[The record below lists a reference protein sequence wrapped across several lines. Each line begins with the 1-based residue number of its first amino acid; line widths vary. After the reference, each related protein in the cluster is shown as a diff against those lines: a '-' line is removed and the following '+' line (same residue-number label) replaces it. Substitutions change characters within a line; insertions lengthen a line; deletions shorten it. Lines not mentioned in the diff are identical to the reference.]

1 MNEPGLVQIFSRLYQ
16 GDTPYISSTPPHRVA
31 CYLMNYSKYP
41 PQTVE
46 DIARVRRRIA
56 ASGLPAKITD
66 QNLLIA
72 TWNIRSLGGFYP
84 DWGENPG
91 SPKRNLR
98 ALAIIA
104 EIISNFD
111 IVAIQEVRRETTAI
125 RFLLEKF
132 LGQNW
137 GLILTDVTA
146 GICGNEERLAFLFD
160 RRRVSPSGLAG
171 EIVLPPNAEGDPVQ
185 QFCRTPY
192 LVGFQAREDHFTLL
206 TAHINYGETP
216 QDRLPE
222 LTALAAYTAR
232 EIRDRSTTPGS
243 EERNL
248 IVLGDMNIDRRGE
261 NPLFDAFV
269 STGLFVPHQII
280 SLKTTYNSKPKHYD
294 QIGWFMD
301 QSSTLRYN
309 GKAGIID
316 FSGTVFQEMSNFLM
330 SFRVSDHFPLWV
342 EFNLDHSCEQM
353 GKTLGL
359 SEVELAMPDP
369 LSIVPD

>member
-1 MNEPGLVQIFSRLYQ
+1 
-16 GDTPYISSTPPHRVA
+16 
-31 CYLMNYSKYP
+31 MNYPSYP
-41 PQTVE
+41 PQVVE
-46 DIARVRRRIA
+46 DIARLRRRIA
-56 ASGLPAKITD
+56 SSMLPEKITD
-66 QNLLIA
+66 QNLIIG
-72 TWNIRSLGGFYP
+72 TWNIRSFGGLFSE
-84 DWGENPG
+84 WGENPA

-104 EIISNFD
+104 EIVSRLD

-125 RFLLEKF
+125 RYLQDEF
-132 LGQNW
+132 LGPNW
-137 GLILTDVTA
+137 GLILSDVTA
-146 GICGNEERLAFLFD
+146 GDCGNEERLAFIYD
-160 RRRVSPSGLAG
+160 KRRVSPSGLAG
-171 EIVLPPNAEGDPVQ
+171 EIVLPATPEGSPAE

-206 TAHINYGETP
+206 TAHINYGQNP

-222 LTALAAYTAR
+222 LTALANYTAR
-232 EIRDRSTTPGS
+232 EIRDRAISPES

-269 STGLFVPHQII
+269 STGLYVPPQITD
-280 SLKTTYNSKPKHYD
+280 LKTTYNTEPKHYD

-301 QSSTLRYN
+301 QRSTLRYN
-309 GKAGIID
+309 DRAGIID
-316 FSGTVFQEMSNFLM
+316 FSGAVFQEMSNFLM

-342 EFNLDHSCEQM
+342 EFNLDHSGEQM

-359 SEVELAMPDP
+359 SEIELAMPDP